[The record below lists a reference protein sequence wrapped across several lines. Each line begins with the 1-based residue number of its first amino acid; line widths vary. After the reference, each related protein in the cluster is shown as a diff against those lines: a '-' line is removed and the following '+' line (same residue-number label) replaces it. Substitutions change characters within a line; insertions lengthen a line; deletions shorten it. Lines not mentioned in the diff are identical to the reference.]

1 MNERIKTVR
10 KSAGLKQAE
19 FATRIGVKANT
30 ITSYET
36 GLRIPSDVVI
46 NSICRE
52 FHVRETWLR
61 TGEGEML
68 LPVDADDELAQV
80 MAEIKLSDDELIRAI
95 IKGYWRLEDK
105 EKAAIRQLVSDL
117 AAAKM
122 EAVDEYLKVNAENF

>member
-30 ITSYET
+30 VTSYET

-52 FHVRETWLR
+52 FHVRESWLR
-61 TGEGEML
+61 TGDGPMYTTMDE
-68 LPVDADDELAQV
+68 ADELDRIFE
-80 MAEIKLSDDELIRAI
+80 EIGASDDELVKAAIRV
-95 IKGYWRLEDK
+95 YWRLDEK
-105 EKAAIRQLVSDL
+105 EKAAIRKPTSDL
-117 AAAKM
+117 VA
-122 EAVDEYLKVNAENF
+122 ELDEKKSPGE